1 MEITLIRHAQSEA
14 NAVGLWSGQGDT
26 SLTELGVSQATRL
39 AERVEAKP
47 FDLVISSPL
56 ERAHATAKA
65 FATEIEIEPDF
76 QEIGIGI
83 WDRLTREQ
91 VAERFPDEY
100 QALMAG
106 EDVRFGGQETL
117 TEFDARVQG
126 AWERLLA
133 RLDQGDRV
141 AVVAH
146 GGTVMAVLRAL
157 LGLRR
162 RYGQGLGQIE
172 NSSLA
177 VINFPGWRDAELAAF
192 NDATHLAPLG
202 GWASQRLADG
212 DTILTLIRHGET
224 VANLDQRWQGRTDGE
239 LTAHGHSQAEAL
251 ADWYG
256 GLDVLYSSPLQR
268 ARHTAQALAGRL
280 GLAVDEHA
288 GLIEMH
294 MGAWE
299 DLTTDQIRNGFPELW
314 QRIFDR
320 NEDLPRGGSG
330 EAFGEVAARM
340 QAALAELARRHAGA
354 RVGVVTHAGAVQ
366 AYLVEVIGMEH
377 GLRNRLAFVENT
389 AVSHVVVSETGARLA
404 DFNVAPHLG

>member
-1 MEITLIRHAQSEA
+1 M
-14 NAVGLWSGQGDT
+14 GLWSGQGDT
-26 SLTELGVSQATRL
+26 PLTELGMSQAARL
-39 AERVEAKP
+39 AQRLEVKP
-47 FDLVISSPL
+47 FDMVVSSPL
-56 ERAHATAKA
+56 KRAQATAKA
-65 FATEIEIEPDF
+65 LATNIEIEADF

-100 QALMAG
+100 QALLAG

-117 TEFDARVQG
+117 AEFDARVQG
-126 AWERLLA
+126 AWERLLG

-141 AVVAH
+141 AVFAH

-172 NSSLA
+172 NTALA
-177 VINFPGWRDAELAAF
+177 VVNFPGWRGPELTAF

-202 GWASQRLADG
+202 GWATQRLAEG

-224 VANLDQRWQGRTDGE
+224 VANVDERWQGHTDGE
-239 LTAHGHSQAEAL
+239 LSAHGHSQAQAL

-256 GLDVLYSSPLQR
+256 GLDALYSSPLQR
-268 ARHTAQALAGRL
+268 ARHTAQALAGRH

-288 GLIEMH
+288 GLIEMN

-314 QRIFDR
+314 QRIFER

-330 EAFGEVAARM
+330 EAFAEVAARM
-340 QAALAELARRHAGA
+340 QSALAELARRHVGA
-354 RVGVVTHAGAVQ
+354 RVGLVTHAGAVQ
-366 AYLVEVIGMEH
+366 AYLVEVIGMDH
-377 GLRNRLAFVENT
+377 GLRDRLAFVENT
-389 AVSHVVVSETGARLA
+389 AVSHVVVSENGARLA
-404 DFNVAPHLG
+404 DFNVAPHLS